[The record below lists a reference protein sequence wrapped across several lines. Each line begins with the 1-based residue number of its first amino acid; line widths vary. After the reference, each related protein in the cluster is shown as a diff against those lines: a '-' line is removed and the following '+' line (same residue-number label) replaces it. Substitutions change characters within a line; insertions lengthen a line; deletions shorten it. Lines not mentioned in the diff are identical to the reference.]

1 MLAVANL
8 EILHLNIRTL
18 TFLNRQHLRR
28 MDAQKLLSVEM
39 SKITLQSVQ
48 DPKTDQM
55 SERWSRANNLK
66 QRNDKHLKQDQDR
79 DF

>member
-1 MLAVANL
+1 
-8 EILHLNIRTL
+8 
-18 TFLNRQHLRR
+18 
-28 MDAQKLLSVEM
+28 MDALKLLSVVI

-55 SERWSRANNLK
+55 LELWSQANNQK

-79 DF
+79 NF